1 MVNINNKVK
10 QFFGGNCFEPGDL
23 YHKEDDV
30 LEIQLIKLK
39 EVYNGRPEEKRT

>member
-1 MVNINNKVK
+1 MVNI
-10 QFFGGNCFEPGDL
+10 
-23 YHKEDDV
+23 KEDDV